1 MITSMA
7 VRSETIQVEGIRCE
21 GCVQRLGAALQP
33 LEGLEQANANLMGEV
48 TLSWDDE
55 RLARDEIVRTLERA
69 GFQPAHSRE

>member
-1 MITSMA
+1 MA